1 MKDNSLQDHYMHA
14 DGIMLAVS
22 ACLVLFALCL
32 APLYGTWVEAILVG
46 GPALAVL
53 AAIKVLMPGSTLSRV
68 AMAAGLMVL
77 VALHIHQTKGMIE
90 IHFGIFALLAV
101 LLYYRD
107 WLPIVVAAV
116 VTAIHHLSFYVLQA
130 GGAEIWL
137 LPNMENG
144 LWAIV
149 VSLAYIVVES
159 SVLVYMSI
167 SLQKTHLQASEIMD
181 VTLRIVKDD
190 ELDLTCRSSGSS
202 PLLLRFD
209 DYTQVV
215 SKLAANVR
223 IASETLSRDGQ
234 ALGTTTRHMESLVQA
249 QKISADEIAVAIV
262 QFEASVNEVGHNA
275 KGASESA
282 TRVDVN
288 ARESADV
295 SRKAQTDMRSL
306 ASQIDRASETINDLH
321 SRSTSIGSVLAEI
334 RGIAEQTNLLAL
346 NAAIEAARAG
356 EQGRGF
362 AVVADEVRTLAKR
375 TQDSTQEIDR
385 MIDQLQQGSKLSVA
399 AIKASQTHVDSC
411 VKNTEESLL
420 LMEQVSTE
428 INAISS
434 ANSQVAGQTE
444 AQMAAAREISHSLS
458 AIVSATAESVTEA
471 ALAAKTSESIM
482 SLSADLQNISARFK
496 VS

>member
-1 MKDNSLQDHYMHA
+1 
-14 DGIMLAVS
+14 
-22 ACLVLFALCL
+22 
-32 APLYGTWVEAILVG
+32 
-46 GPALAVL
+46 
-53 AAIKVLMPGSTLSRV
+53 
-68 AMAAGLMVL
+68 
-77 VALHIHQTKGMIE
+77 
-90 IHFGIFALLAV
+90 
-101 LLYYRD
+101 
-107 WLPIVVAAV
+107 
-116 VTAIHHLSFYVLQA
+116 
-130 GGAEIWL
+130 
-137 LPNMENG
+137 
-144 LWAIV
+144 V